1 MIEDVEAEN
10 KLTSLCTSPED
21 IGQSGNLDGLVSMM
35 ADLPITPTEESMI
48 RNNSTTKSSALL
60 VNPLLGADEEQP
72 LTSLNESTRTETASV
87 NGLKSSEITADGKRG
102 SA

>member
-1 MIEDVEAEN
+1 
-10 KLTSLCTSPED
+10 
-21 IGQSGNLDGLVSMM
+21 MM

-48 RNNSTTKSSALL
+48 RNNSTGKSSALL
-60 VNPLLGADEEQP
+60 VNPLLGADEDQP

-102 SA
+102 SS